1 MNRFSEAPVEKLLCS
16 HPFAC
21 GCDRQHSTAPMQI
34 IRLGSRVLEGLPD
47 TVRKLG
53 MGKPLLV
60 ADSNTWPAAGNRC
73 MQLLKDAGIDARL
86 HMLPFERP
94 EPDEAAVGSVV
105 MAASRGADGIIAA
118 GSGVISDI
126 CKVTSRA
133 MKLPMITV
141 AAAPSMD
148 GYASS
153 CASMLING
161 LKTSLYGTAPN
172 AIFADTDIL
181 AHAPMRMLQ
190 AGLGDMITKYISLF
204 EWRMANLV
212 RDEYC
217 CAETAAL
224 VRRSAEICFRAADG
238 LQSRSPEAVA
248 ALTEGLL
255 LSGIGV
261 AYVNVSGPASG
272 GEHYISHIWDMQ
284 NLQKGLIPELHG
296 IQTGICTI
304 RMLKI
309 YEHLRSY
316 RPDREKAL
324 YGMAH
329 FPWEEWKRGVERLF
343 GRSAEKIIEAKYD
356 HRDQVIRDHAARL
369 DRILRHWPDLQD
381 SIRNMPTA
389 EEAAALWKKT
399 GAPTSHRDIGKTDRE
414 LCDAFVFSP
423 EVRDR
428 YVGSCLIRDLG
439 LTEEAKEWILE

>member
-1 MNRFSEAPVEKLLCS
+1 MYRFSEAPADQLLCTE
-16 HPFAC
+16 PFAC
-21 GCDRQHSTAPMQI
+21 DCGRQHSTFPLQL
-34 IRLGSRVLEGLPD
+34 IRLGNGVIKELP
-47 TVRKLG
+47 G
-53 MGKPLLV
+53 MIEKYGIKEPLVV
-60 ADSNTWPAAGNRC
+60 ADQNTWSAAGQKC
-73 MQLLKDAGIDARL
+73 MQYLHDAAISARL
-86 HMLPFERP
+86 HILPFARP

-105 MAASRGADGIIAA
+105 MAASQRTDAIVAV

-133 MKLPMITV
+133 MKLPMFTV
-141 AAAPSMD
+141 ATAPSMD

-161 LKTSLYGTAPN
+161 LKTSLYGTTPN
-172 AIFADTDIL
+172 AIFADADIL
-181 AHAPMRMLQ
+181 ANAPMRMLQ

-204 EWRMANLV
+204 EWRMANLIH
-212 RDEYC
+212 DEYY
-217 CAETAAL
+217 CAETSAL
-224 VRRSAEICFRAADG
+224 VGRSAEICFRYAGG
-238 LQSRSPEAVA
+238 LQSRSSEAVLG
-248 ALTEGLL
+248 LTEGLL

-284 NLQKGLIPELHG
+284 NLQNGHLPELHG
-296 IQTGICTI
+296 IQTGICTL

-309 YEHLRSY
+309 YEHLRDY
-316 RPDREKAL
+316 RPDPEKAL
-324 YGMAH
+324 YSMAH

-343 GRSAEKIIEAKYD
+343 GNSAGKIISNKYD
-356 HRDQVIRDHAARL
+356 RRDQVIQDHAVRL
-369 DRILRHWPDLQD
+369 DRILKYWPDLQD
-381 SIRNMPTA
+381 AIRKMPAA

-399 GAPTSHRDIGKTDRE
+399 GAPLSHRDIGKTDQE